1 MRSMRIARLPVAE
14 VGAITESTVLPSKPC
29 ESDVIGD
36 LPLFSGYS
44 LAAWMVIVFLAF
56 PAFVFAQRNHATEQS
71 TDQQADQEQLRAFMS
86 KSPNELLRGYFRN
99 PPYPIF
105 AIRRLIDI
113 GDPTVIPCL
122 EEAYARQ
129 SQEPAKE
136 FLAAALVDLGAR
148 KPEYFDYVAD
158 RAKIAV
164 ASDLPFPVRLDARI
178 QRGATLPPLKPSFTH
193 WVREHDANLDSAL
206 WQAAF
211 DMPADVEALGEAN
224 DRESRPILLQGL
236 KSPNILIVFAAS
248 LGLARLQD
256 NSSVPLIIVAARR
269 EPRMERRMIAK
280 ALLYFPITEA
290 QRAAERLTGDPVLLR
305 RWRAEV
311 KKRGFKMAMRDRG
324 Q

>member
-1 MRSMRIARLPVAE
+1 MRIARLPVIE
-14 VGAITESTVLPSKPC
+14 VGATLYGSIVLRKKLRG
-29 ESDVIGD
+29 SDVTGN
-36 LPLFSGYS
+36 LPLCSCYP
-44 LAAWMVIVFLAF
+44 LAAWMVLVFLAF
-56 PAFVFAQRNHATEQS
+56 PAFAFAQRHHAAEQS
-71 TDQQADQEQLRAFMS
+71 ADQQLLHAFMS
-86 KSPNELLRGYFRN
+86 KSPNEILHDYFHN

-122 EEAYARQ
+122 EQAFARQ

-136 FLAAALVDLGAR
+136 FLAAALVDLGDR

-164 ASDLPFPVRLDARI
+164 TSDLPFPVRLDAPIR
-178 QRGATLPPLKPSFTH
+178 RGATLPPLKPAFTH
-193 WVREHDANLDSAL
+193 WVREHGTNPDSAL

-211 DMPADVEALGEAN
+211 DMPADVEALGEAD

-236 KSPNILIVFAAS
+236 KSPNILVVFAAS

-256 NSSVPLIIVAARR
+256 SSSVPAIIVAARR

-280 ALLYFPITEA
+280 ALLYFPTTEA
-290 QRAAERLTGDPVLLR
+290 QRAAERLTGDPVLIR

>member
-1 MRSMRIARLPVAE
+1 MRIARLPV
-14 VGAITESTVLPSKPC
+14 TEGGGTLYGSIVLTKRLR
-29 ESDVIGD
+29 ESDVTGN
-36 LPLFSGYS
+36 LPLCLGYS
-44 LAAWMVIVFLAF
+44 LAAWIILTLIAF
-56 PAFVFAQRNHATEQS
+56 PAFAFVQQQNATGQS
-71 TDQQADQEQLRAFMS
+71 ADQQLLHAFMS
-86 KSPNELLRGYFRN
+86 KSSNEILHDYFHN

-113 GDPTVIPCL
+113 GDPSVIPGL
-122 EEAYARQ
+122 EQAFARQ

-136 FLAAALVDLGAR
+136 FLAAALVDLGDV

-158 RAKIAV
+158 RAKSAV
-164 ASDLPFPVRLDARI
+164 TSDLPFPVRLDAPIR
-178 QRGATLPPLKPSFTH
+178 RGATLPPLKPAFTH
-193 WVREHDANLDSAL
+193 WVREHGANLDSAL

-236 KSPNILIVFAAS
+236 KSPNILVVFAAS

-256 NSSVPLIIVAARR
+256 SSSVLAIIVAARR

-280 ALLYFPITEA
+280 ALLYFPTTEA
-290 QRAAERLTGDPVLLR
+290 QRAAERLTGDPALIR

-324 Q
+324 R